1 MARAWFYGLACGI
14 ALALAQPLA
23 RADEPGLKAL
33 AAGGHVAI
41 VRHGLTTPGVGDPEG
56 FRLDQCATQRNLIEE
71 GRAEARALGRL
82 LRERQIKIERVLSS
96 EWCRCRETA
105 QLMEVGEAETL
116 PALNNL
122 YGRHER
128 REGQLREMRAVIS
141 AWKGSGTLIL
151 VSHGSTIGAL
161 TGIHPATAEGVVL
174 APAPDTAEGFR
185 MVGRIGPA
193 G

>member
-1 MARAWFYGLACGI
+1 MARAWLCCLACGVV
-14 ALALAQPLA
+14 LALAQPLA
-23 RADEPGLKAL
+23 RADEAGLKAL
-33 AAGGHVAI
+33 AAGGYVVI

-82 LRERQIKIERVLSS
+82 LRERQVKIERVLSS

-105 QLMEVGEAETL
+105 KLMEVGEAWNL

-122 YGRHER
+122 YGRSER
-128 REGQLREMRAVIS
+128 REVQMIELRTLIS
-141 AWKGSGTLIL
+141 SWSGSGTLLL

-161 TGIHPATAEGVVL
+161 TGIHPATAAGVVL

-185 MVGRIGPA
+185 IVGRIGPA

>member
-1 MARAWFYGLACGI
+1 
-14 ALALAQPLA
+14 LA

-41 VRHGLTTPGVGDPEG
+41 VRHGLTTPGFGDPEG
-56 FRLDQCATQRNLIEE
+56 FRLDQCATQRNLVEE

-82 LRERQIKIERVLSS
+82 LRERKVKIERMLSS

-105 QLMEVGEAETL
+105 QLMDVGEAETL

-122 YGRHER
+122 YGRSER
-128 REGQLREMRAVIS
+128 REGQLSEIRAVIS
-141 AWKGSGTLIL
+141 TWKGSGTLIL

-174 APAPDTAEGFR
+174 APAPGTAEGFR
-185 MVGRIGPA
+185 MVGKIGP
-193 G
+193 GG